1 MGTIMIEGEKC
12 YYLSVP
18 NENDWAKVTIMEETY
33 NKRSSKECV
42 RTSKDDIKGLHN
54 LIELVVSIRI
64 IFLLHK
70 YTLAKGDRTFYR
82 INVTHASDILT
93 LKVVP
98 DDASSL
104 KDQIKYTG
112 NYFQNEDEAEL
123 VAKQLKRIIG
133 IMA

>member
-1 MGTIMIEGEKC
+1 MIGGEKC

-18 NENDWAKVTIMEETY
+18 NENDWAKVMIKEEPY
-33 NKRSSKECV
+33 NENSSKECV
-42 RTSKDDIKGLHN
+42 RISKDDIEGLNN
-54 LIELVVSIRI
+54 LIEMVVSIRL

-104 KDQIKYTG
+104 KNQIKYTG
-112 NYFQNEDEAEL
+112 NYFQNEEDAEL